1 MIPANYCNPREVGW
15 VQAARW
21 ITRNAK
27 LFSKGKLTDKRY
39 QLIRD
44 ILGML
49 LFILKAAPCVQR
61 LEDTILMRS
70 ASLILSD
77 HECFFKRRYQ
87 VCEEGWRA

>member
-1 MIPANYCNPREVGW
+1 MIPVSYCNPREVGW

-44 ILGML
+44 ILGVH
-49 LFILKAAPCVQR
+49 FCFQKTVPCV
-61 LEDTILMRS
+61 
-70 ASLILSD
+70 
-77 HECFFKRRYQ
+77 
-87 VCEEGWRA
+87 

>member
-1 MIPANYCNPREVGW
+1 MLYVYGPTWACWCEQEVHGHAMIPVNYCNPKEVGW

-44 ILGML
+44 ILGMPL
-49 LFILKAAPCVQR
+49 LLLLAA
-61 LEDTILMRS
+61 
-70 ASLILSD
+70 A
-77 HECFFKRRYQ
+77 F
-87 VCEEGWRA
+87 